1 MVLDQTKKDVRVYDS
16 KQKFVNKGT
25 AEVTDV
31 GVKLSNE
38 LSSGVT
44 DARNTEE
51 IVVRFL
57 YKKFLGTKAGFIK
70 IKGDSNL
77 YSITKTVNVL
87 GSTTFYARKSRELDK
102 TEDV

>member
-16 KQKFVNKGT
+16 KQMFIDKGT

-31 GVKLSNE
+31 GVKLANE
-38 LSSGVT
+38 LSGVT
-44 DARNTEE
+44 DGRSTEE

-57 YKKFLGTKAGFIK
+57 YKKIQGTKTGFVK
-70 IKGDSNL
+70 IKGDKNI
-77 YSITKTVNVL
+77 YSITKAVNVF
-87 GSTTFYARKSRELDK
+87 GSTTFYARKSKELDK